1 MTSKHVTRV
10 LVCILPY
17 GSAIQT
23 IFEDVLEI
31 KTLRFGSSKVRNPNE
46 DLIETLYQKLAGP
59 LRKTIEDA
67 NPDLIKA
74 LNTQESEIKILEND
88 VLVSG
93 TSVRN
98 IAQLQASWQ
107 IQVEQ
112 YFGLL
117 QSVTGEPITESF
129 EEITEEFPENAIK
142 EIIAQI
148 DKAIRPNYQDTKK
161 NSELH

>member
-1 MTSKHVTRV
+1 M
-10 LVCILPY
+10 
-17 GSAIQT
+17 
-23 IFEDVLEI
+23 
-31 KTLRFGSSKVRNPNE
+31 
-46 DLIETLYQKLAGP
+46 
-59 LRKTIEDA
+59 
-67 NPDLIKA
+67 
-74 LNTQESEIKILEND
+74 
-88 VLVSG
+88 VSG